1 MSRSVSCGHP
11 VAYGESI
18 GVGFCPVSVFFLLF
32 TGKAACPRAAIDTAD
47 HEGDDLT
54 GVYVRHALPIVQQQ
68 LLDTGVHLAK
78 IIDGNFWERSCRPEL
93 VLYRHESNP

>member
-1 MSRSVSCGHP
+1 MSSPVSCVHP
-11 VAYGESI
+11 VACGESI
-18 GVGFCPVSVFFLLF
+18 GAGLYLASCFFLLF

-78 IIDGNFWERSCRPEL
+78 IIDGNFWERSCTPEL